1 MALNGTIL
9 KMSVMLFDLSR
20 FGAGLPDFFSYMRT
34 KTGKIHQMTKNIP
47 HCHKIYQSTLK
58 RPNGHNIDRQYPFQ
72 DLINFTQIGI
82 FVRKYAI
89 WQPRFGVQSLGP
101 SLVRYQTT

>member
-34 KTGKIHQMTKNIP
+34 KTGKYTK
-47 HCHKIYQSTLK
+47 
-58 RPNGHNIDRQYPFQ
+58 
-72 DLINFTQIGI
+72 
-82 FVRKYAI
+82 
-89 WQPRFGVQSLGP
+89 
-101 SLVRYQTT
+101 